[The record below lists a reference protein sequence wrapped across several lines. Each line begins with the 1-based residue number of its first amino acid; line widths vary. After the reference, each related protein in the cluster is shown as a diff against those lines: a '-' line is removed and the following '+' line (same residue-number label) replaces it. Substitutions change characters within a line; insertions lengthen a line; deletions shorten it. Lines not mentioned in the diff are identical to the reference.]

1 MTFDDVAL
9 RPLEPAYLSVLRT
22 RAAINAAVLIA
33 LALAGEA
40 AMRSQGGWP
49 GLVVSPVLVFAAWS
63 VLVAPRRRWARWAYA
78 FTERE
83 LHVARGWFTHAHTIV
98 PVRRVQHIDLTR
110 APLER
115 RYGLATLVLHTAGTE
130 HSRVVLP
137 GLAHA
142 EAERIRDD
150 IRLSIEQEAR

>member
-1 MTFDDVAL
+1 MISDDIVL
-9 RPLEPAYLSVLRT
+9 SPLDPAYLSVLRT
-22 RAAINAAVLIA
+22 RAAISAGVLLA
-33 LALAGEA
+33 LALGAEIVV
-40 AMRSQGGWP
+40 RSQGGPP
-49 GLVVSPVLVFAAWS
+49 GLVVAAALLLTGWS

-78 FTERE
+78 FTGTE

-98 PVRRVQHIDLTR
+98 PVRRVQHIDLIR

-115 RYGLATLVLHTAGTE
+115 RHGLATLVLHTAGTE

-137 GLAHA
+137 GLAQE

-150 IRLSIEQEAR
+150 IRASIEREAR

>member
-1 MTFDDVAL
+1 MIDDLAL

-22 RAAINAAVLIA
+22 RAAINAGVLLA
-33 LALAGEA
+33 LALGAEIA
-40 AMRSQGGWP
+40 VRSQGGPP
-49 GLVVSPVLVFAAWS
+49 GLVAAPALLLAAWS
-63 VLVAPRRRWARWAYA
+63 VFLAPQRRWARWAYA
-78 FTERE
+78 FTETE
-83 LHVARGWFTHAHTIV
+83 LHVARGWWTHAHTIV

-115 RYGLATLVLHTAGTE
+115 KHGLATLVLHTAGTE

-137 GLAHA
+137 GLLRE

-150 IRLSIEQEAR
+150 IRASIEREAR